1 MALKPFVFTD
11 GTRLERG
18 DWACIPLRAMLH
30 DSQLYPEPMTFHG
43 FRFAEEKK
51 PEPFFFSQP
60 EGPSKLTDLSNKW
73 HVWGTGRMTWYGNH
87 FLRSIAWLTYPSR

>member
-30 DSQLYPEPMTFHG
+30 DSQLYPDPMAFHG
-43 FRFAEEKK
+43 FRFAELEEKK
-51 PEPFFFSQP
+51 PKEPFSISQQP
-60 EGPSKLTDLSNKW
+60 KGSSKLSDVSNKW
-73 HVWGTGRMTWYGNH
+73 HVWGSGKITWYGNQLFSQIH
-87 FLRSIAWLTYPSR
+87 LPG